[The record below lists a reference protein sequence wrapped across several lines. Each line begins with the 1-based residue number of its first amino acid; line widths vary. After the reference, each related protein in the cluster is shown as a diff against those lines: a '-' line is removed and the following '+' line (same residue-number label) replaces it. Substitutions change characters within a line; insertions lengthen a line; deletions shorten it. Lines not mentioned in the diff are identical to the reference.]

1 MNRFRFAIPNP
12 IMLFY
17 VSMSL
22 LLTACAS
29 APVAPAINPIVHDDV
44 KSLGEFETA
53 IHAYVQQRDDN
64 ILVVFDIDDTLLQSS
79 SFFGGDTWYNW
90 QRGRPIEHV
99 SRGIENI
106 ADKDKIQCI
115 FDKLGVFFELGQQMP
130 TEAGAAGLV
139 SRLQAKYAVMALT
152 SRAPGYR
159 SGTERELIRAN
170 IDFSTSHLLPGFQT
184 LAFDFDDSGRSAR
197 VSYENGIA
205 MTSGSN
211 KGLVLQD
218 LLGKL
223 NRSYS
228 AIFFIDDGKRNI
240 DNMQVAWQNK
250 KTFVDIYHYVGVDKT
265 ISDSDMQ
272 LSRDAIAAMDAFVQI
287 AFPDRY
293 AVLSTAAC
301 E

>member
-1 MNRFRFAIPNP
+1 MNAFRATISKV
-12 IMLFY
+12 II
-17 VSMSL
+17 VVCVSL
-22 LLTACAS
+22 LLLVTACANGPG
-29 APVAPAINPIVHDDV
+29 APVVNPLVHNDV
-44 KSLGEFETA
+44 KNLAVIETA
-53 IHAYVQQRDDN
+53 ADKYMKQNDDN
-64 ILVVFDIDDTLLQSS
+64 ILVIFDIDDTLLESS

-99 SRGIENI
+99 NRGIESI
-106 ADKDKIQCI
+106 ADKDKIRCI
-115 FDKLGVFFELGQQMP
+115 FKKLGVFYELGQQKP
-130 TEAGAAGLV
+130 TQVDAADIV
-139 SRLQAKYAVMALT
+139 SRLQAKYDVLALT
-152 SRAPGYR
+152 SRSPGYR
-159 SGTERELIRAN
+159 PGTERELKRAH
-170 IDFSTSHLLPGFQT
+170 IDFSTSHLLPGVQT
-184 LAFDFDDSGRSAR
+184 IAFDFDDNGRSAR

-211 KGLVLQD
+211 KGLLLQD

-223 NRSYS
+223 NKSYS

-240 DNMQVAWQNK
+240 DNMQAAWQNN

-293 AVLSTAAC
+293 AVLATAAC

>member
-1 MNRFRFAIPNP
+1 MNNYRFANPNL
-12 IMLFY
+12 IILFY

-22 LLTACAS
+22 LLTACVS
-29 APVAPAINPIVHDDV
+29 VPVALAINPIVHDEV

-53 IHAYVQQRDDN
+53 VHEYVKQHDDN
-64 ILVVFDIDDTLLQSS
+64 ILVIFDIDDTLLESS

-99 SRGIENI
+99 NRGIESI
-106 ADKDKIQCI
+106 ADKDKIRCI
-115 FDKLGVFFELGQQMP
+115 FKKLGVFYELGQQKP
-130 TEAGAAGLV
+130 TQVDAADIV
-139 SRLQAKYAVMALT
+139 SRLQAKYDVLALT
-152 SRAPGYR
+152 SRSPGYR
-159 SGTERELIRAN
+159 PGTERELKRAH
-170 IDFSTSHLLPGFQT
+170 IDFSTSHLLPGVQT
-184 LAFDFDDSGRSAR
+184 IAFDFDDNGRSAR

-211 KGLVLQD
+211 KGLLLQD

-223 NRSYS
+223 NKSYS

-240 DNMQVAWQNK
+240 DNMQAAWQNN

-293 AVLSTAAC
+293 AVLATAAC